1 MQLQRSLKPQ
11 IKLDLT
17 PLIDV
22 VFQLVIFFMVATVFN
37 TAPGLKLEIP
47 QSETVEA
54 LSVDEVRITMASADE
69 IYLNKEQ
76 VSWKQLDEELGH
88 VAPLLLEQGKSV
100 VIEGDRNV
108 PYETFIHVLD
118 ILRTHGIEGA
128 NLITN
133 PGERP

>member
-11 IKLDLT
+11 ISLDLT

-47 QSETVEA
+47 QSDTVEA
-54 LSVDEVRITMASADE
+54 LSVDEVRITMADADE

-76 VSWKQLDEELGH
+76 VSWKQLDEELSH

-100 VIEGDRNV
+100 VIEGDRSV